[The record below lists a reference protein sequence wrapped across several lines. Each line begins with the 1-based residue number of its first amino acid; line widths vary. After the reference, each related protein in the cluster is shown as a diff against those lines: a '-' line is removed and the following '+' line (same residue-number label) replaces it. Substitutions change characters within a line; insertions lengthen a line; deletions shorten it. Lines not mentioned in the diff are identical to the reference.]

1 MDNAPE
7 TASAT
12 ESNETSSVGAVLR
25 AAREDQGL
33 TVADVAERI
42 KFSVKQLEALED
54 DKRDVLPEGAFLR
67 GFVRSYARTLHLDET
82 PLLAMMSP
90 VQVQH
95 GDVSAVQTGGLE
107 FMPAQGSN
115 KKSIYLMAAALF
127 VAVVLALFIWN
138 QKDEAN
144 IEKVVVQEVKLPV
157 LESASAVVAASSV
170 VSVASAVVTAEID
183 PVQAAPAPKAVE
195 PSKVVAAAPKVLPV
209 VAPVVAAKPKL
220 VETPVVVALPKPVV
234 VKSVAEKPAAEKL
247 VAEKPAVEKA
257 TLPLDQ
263 LKKRPI
269 HIVFSQDSWM
279 EIKDTNGELL
289 LSRMNAAG
297 TEKWIGG
304 GRRAPYQVAIGA
316 VGAVKI
322 FYKGRE
328 IDLSKYSQTG
338 VVRLVLE

>member
-1 MDNAPE
+1 MDNA
-7 TASAT
+7 A
-12 ESNETSSVGAVLR
+12 ETSGATVLNATSRVGEVLR
-25 AAREDQGL
+25 AAREAQGL

-42 KFSVKQLEALED
+42 KFSVKQLEALEEG
-54 DKRDVLPEGAFLR
+54 KREGLPEGAFLR
-67 GFVRSYARTLHLDET
+67 GFVRSYARTMHLDET

-90 VQVQH
+90 VQSQH

-138 QKDEAN
+138 QTDEAF
-144 IEKVVVQEVKLPV
+144 IEKVVVQEVNLPV
-157 LESASAVVAASSV
+157 LESVPSVVSATSAVVAAEV
-170 VSVASAVVTAEID
+170 NLIQAT
-183 PVQAAPAPKAVE
+183 PVPKVVE
-195 PSKVVAAAPKVLPV
+195 PSKVAVAVPKVLPA
-209 VAPVVAAKPKL
+209 VAPVVVAKPKL
-220 VETPVVVALPKPVV
+220 VEMPVVVANPTSVIEKPVV
-234 VKSVAEKPAAEKL
+234 EKP
-247 VAEKPAVEKA
+247 

-269 HIVFSQDSWM
+269 HIVFTQDSWM
-279 EIKDTNGELL
+279 EVKDTNGELL

-304 GRRAPYQVAIGA
+304 GRRAPYEVAIGKA
-316 VGAVKI
+316 GAVKV

-328 IDLSKYSQTG
+328 VDLSKYNQTG

>member
-1 MDNAPE
+1 MDNAAE
-7 TASAT
+7 TSGAT
-12 ESNETSSVGAVLR
+12 ESNATSSVGTVLR
-25 AAREDQGL
+25 TAREAQGL

-42 KFSVKQLEALED
+42 KFSVKQLEALEEG
-54 DKRDVLPEGAFLR
+54 KREGLPEGAFLR
-67 GFVRSYARTLHLDET
+67 GFVRSYARTMHLDET

-90 VQVQH
+90 VQSQH

-138 QKDEAN
+138 QTDEAF
-144 IEKVVVQEVKLPV
+144 IEKVVVQEVNLPV
-157 LESASAVVAASSV
+157 LESVPSVVSATSAVVAAEV
-170 VSVASAVVTAEID
+170 NLIQAT
-183 PVQAAPAPKAVE
+183 PVPKVVE
-195 PSKVVAAAPKVLPV
+195 PSKVAVAVPKVLPA
-209 VAPVVAAKPKL
+209 VAPVVVAKPKL
-220 VETPVVVALPKPVV
+220 VEMPVVVANPTSVIEKPVV
-234 VKSVAEKPAAEKL
+234 EKP
-247 VAEKPAVEKA
+247 

-269 HIVFSQDSWM
+269 HIVFTQDSWM
-279 EIKDTNGELL
+279 EVKDTNGELL

-304 GRRAPYQVAIGA
+304 GRRAPYEVAIGKA
-316 VGAVKI
+316 GAVKV

-328 IDLSKYSQTG
+328 VDLSKYNQTG